1 MEAVQIELEKRTET
15 GKGSAR
21 KTRDGGKIPGILY
34 GHKNEPV
41 MFSADSHGFGQ
52 LLNKS
57 DFGRNQLLDVRG
69 VDRDVTVLIKDIQ
82 VHPVSRR
89 ILHLDLIEVKDDDR
103 VTVTVPVRHEG
114 RAAGQSAGG
123 TLQLLMRNVKVT
135 CNPRQIPSAITID
148 VRPLGLGDSVLV
160 GDLAIPEGA
169 ETIGNQKLIVLTVKA
184 PRVSGKAQDEGDDYA
199 SSSPSS

>member
-89 ILHLDLIEVKDDDR
+89 ILHLDLIEVKD
-103 VTVTVPVRHEG
+103 
-114 RAAGQSAGG
+114 
-123 TLQLLMRNVKVT
+123 
-135 CNPRQIPSAITID
+135 
-148 VRPLGLGDSVLV
+148 
-160 GDLAIPEGA
+160 
-169 ETIGNQKLIVLTVKA
+169 A
-184 PRVSGKAQDEGDDYA
+184 PRDGMDLDVFNQHRDVPIHA
-199 SSSPSS
+199 PHV